1 MIPGYHLISTGH
13 YASTHGGL
21 VIYLNK
27 KWDYTIKATNT
38 LSKLWEKQVIEIF
51 DPKRTLKR
59 KIVVGNIY
67 RPPYNSRDNL
77 NTFMVE
83 FNAFLLENYANGQN
97 TYMCG
102 DYNLDLLK
110 IHSVRLMRITL
121 IISYPLV
128 TYLLSLYQQDC
139 PTIVP

>member
-1 MIPGYHLISTGH
+1 MIPEYHLISTGH
-13 YASTHGGL
+13 YASTHGL

-38 LSKLWEKQVIEIF
+38 LSKLWEKQVIEIL

-77 NTFMVE
+77 NTFMIG

-97 TYMCG
+97 T
-102 DYNLDLLK
+102 
-110 IHSVRLMRITL
+110 
-121 IISYPLV
+121 
-128 TYLLSLYQQDC
+128 
-139 PTIVP
+139 